1 MKKRAIFLSSNGN
14 AGRILVFIA
23 VILAG
28 PSSAIAGPLEIEAAS
43 LRSKCLANSA
53 RLDSLALSTAIS
65 LEALT
70 GGGSPS
76 GPVRQGRER
85 AVWSR
90 TKAKLKFS
98 KLEGAPLAY
107 VADVSAR
114 TVTTS
119 LAAGSTYTESV
130 PAGEAEAL
138 GTPFP
143 GWLWRP
149 GGIIP
154 SAPAAVRA
162 EPGVLVL
169 VTAMVAPA
177 REVRLDRS
185 SGCLLGFTETDV
197 TGRVIRTVIITG
209 WVKRDGVWMPGSVDD
224 RIQGT
229 ESGLHRVVRFETST
243 VNPTLTDADFKLP

>member
-1 MKKRAIFLSSNGN
+1 
-14 AGRILVFIA
+14 
-23 VILAG
+23 
-28 PSSAIAGPLEIEAAS
+28 
-43 LRSKCLANSA
+43 
-53 RLDSLALSTAIS
+53 
-65 LEALT
+65 
-70 GGGSPS
+70 
-76 GPVRQGRER
+76 
-85 AVWSR
+85 
-90 TKAKLKFS
+90 
-98 KLEGAPLAY
+98 
-107 VADVSAR
+107 
-114 TVTTS
+114 
-119 LAAGSTYTESV
+119 
-130 PAGEAEAL
+130 
-138 GTPFP
+138 
-143 GWLWRP
+143 
-149 GGIIP
+149 
-154 SAPAAVRA
+154 VRA